1 MQPKSPKKGKTC
13 RRVKKEPKVKQ
24 RKQNSRRGLP
34 PLWECLYVVRSLV
47 LGMSGACWKSV
58 LWCKLLM
65 CQRSI
70 YSLINPSSVLLFLL
84 LYVLPR
90 EGTAGQAHFVASK
103 PQMVLKGKMNL
114 GRGDRLTN
122 VSDFKAVLR
131 PVIVCV
137 RERSRI
143 ITVPLRKCC
152 W

>member
-1 MQPKSPKKGKTC
+1 MLEVCAVMQVAHVSTLNLFAYKSLIGVTFPPPLCVT
-13 RRVKKEPKVKQ
+13 
-24 RKQNSRRGLP
+24 SRRDGWASTL
-34 PLWECLYVVRSLV
+34 RS
-47 LGMSGACWKSV
+47 K
-58 LWCKLLM
+58 
-65 CQRSI
+65 
-70 YSLINPSSVLLFLL
+70 P
-84 LYVLPR
+84 
-90 EGTAGQAHFVASK
+90 
-103 PQMVLKGKMNL
+103 PQMVLKGKMNR